1 METFSKSI
9 YTIISKYI
17 YCLMLGKKDETKSIN
32 FLQPVGGSGTVIRT
46 SINWLATV
54 GKGFLIGVQ
63 IIVLG
68 AFAFR
73 FIKDQ
78 QNNDLTDEI
87 NRQVKI
93 LENDTWKQNTIKYE
107 NLQNLLGDVEE
118 IKSTQ
123 DLNSNLISEI
133 INGVPLTLS
142 VENISINNS
151 RVAISLKTIDFT
163 ALKNYEESLKNNEYY
178 ENVKFDVKKS
188 GDEWEVS
195 LSFTAI
201 REVE

>member
-1 METFSKSI
+1 METFPKSI
-9 YTIISKYI
+9 YTDSSKYI
-17 YCLMLGKKDETKSIN
+17 YCPMLGKKDETKSIN
-32 FLQPVGGSGTVIRT
+32 FLQPVGSSETVVRT
-46 SINWLATV
+46 SVNWLATV

-68 AFAFR
+68 AFVFR

-93 LENDTWKQNTIKYE
+93 LENDTWKQNAIKYE

-151 RVAISLKTIDFT
+151 RVSISLKTIDFT

-178 ENVKFDVKKS
+178 QDVRFDVKKS

-195 LSFTAI
+195 LSFTVI
-201 REVE
+201 KEVE

>member
-1 METFSKSI
+1 
-9 YTIISKYI
+9 
-17 YCLMLGKKDETKSIN
+17 MLGKKDETKSIN